1 MIMNNKEKMEKEY
14 ARFTMNDMRIWL
26 YEAGIDYPDDAK
38 REDLIRLIEAARKK

>member
-1 MIMNNKEKMEKEY
+1 MIMDREEY
-14 ARFTMNDMRIWL
+14 ADYSLISMNDMRIWL